1 MDEARIG
8 DVVVDVGTNI
18 GLYAIALAKHVGTE
32 GRVHAFE
39 PDPANFRTLDRHC
52 RLNGVTGQVV
62 LYQAAVAQ
70 KMAVF
75 RSRRGG
81 GCESRI
87 GSGATAVQIDCVCL
101 DSVFA
106 GGRVDILKI
115 DVEGFEEAVLKGASQ
130 LLSEQRRRIGPRFIY
145 LEVHPYAW
153 REMGTTADSLLTLLT
168 ERGYVVEDSSGQP
181 VKQIETYGGVLARRR
196 QR

>member
-8 DVVVDVGTNI
+8 DVVVDVGANI
-18 GLYAIALAKHVGTE
+18 GLYALALAKRVGTE

-39 PDPANFRTLDRHC
+39 PDPANFRALDRHC

-62 LYQAAVAQ
+62 LHQAAVAQ
-70 KMAVF
+70 KDGRVPF
-75 RSRRGG
+75 ETGR

-87 GSGATAVQIDCVCL
+87 GSGATAFQIDCVCL
-101 DSVFA
+101 DSAFA
-106 GGRVDILKI
+106 CERVDILKI
-115 DVEGFEEAVLKGASQ
+115 DVEGFEEVVLRGASQ
-130 LLSEQRRRIGPRFIY
+130 LLGEQKRGPRFIY

-153 REMGTTADSLLTLLT
+153 RELGTTADSLLTLLT

-181 VKQIETYGGVLARRR
+181 VKQIQSYGGVFARRQ